1 MPRKSG
7 LNRLANQNIEDRQLI
22 HSGYRYAVSL
32 THNQHDAEDL
42 IQQACL
48 KVLHSQGTLV
58 GKSYLFTAVRNL
70 FYDGLRKERARSTEE
85 VIADSIMDESTS
97 HIHTVDQKMDLEV
110 ILGCLRPEEREVLF
124 LNCVEGFTAEEIGT
138 LTDLPRGTV
147 LSLLSRAKKRLNNRY
162 DPNQML
168 RTK

>member
-1 MPRKSG
+1 M
-7 LNRLANQNIEDRQLI
+7 NRLANQRIDDRRLI
-22 HSGYRYAVSL
+22 HSGFRYAISL
-32 THNQHDAEDL
+32 THNRHDAEDL

-48 KVLHSQGTLV
+48 KVLRSRGSLV

-70 FYDGLRKERARSTEE
+70 FYDGLRKDHSHSTTG
-85 VIADSIMDESTS
+85 INADSIRDESAS
-97 HIHTVDQKMDLEV
+97 HIHAVDQKIDIEL

-124 LNCVEGFTAEEIGT
+124 LNCVEGYTADEIGT
-138 LTDLPRGTV
+138 LTEVPRGTV

-162 DPNQML
+162 DPNQMM

>member
-1 MPRKSG
+1 M
-7 LNRLANQNIEDRQLI
+7 NQLANQRLDDRRLI
-22 HSGYRYAVSL
+22 HSGYRYALSL
-32 THNQHDAEDL
+32 THNRHDAEDL

-48 KVLHSQGTLV
+48 KVLHSRGTLV

-70 FYDGLRKERARSTEE
+70 FYDGLRKERSHSTAE
-85 VIADSIMDESTS
+85 VIADSIMDESAS
-97 HIHTVDQKMDLEV
+97 HIQAVDQKMDLEV

-124 LNCVEGFTAEEIGT
+124 LNCVEGYTAEEIGS
-138 LTDLPRGTV
+138 LTKLPRGTV

-162 DPNQML
+162 DPNQMM